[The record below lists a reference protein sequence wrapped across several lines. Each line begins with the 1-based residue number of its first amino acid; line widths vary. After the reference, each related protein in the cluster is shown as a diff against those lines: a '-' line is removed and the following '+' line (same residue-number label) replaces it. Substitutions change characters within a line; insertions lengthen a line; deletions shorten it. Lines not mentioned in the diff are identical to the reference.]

1 MGIPLD
7 ALVTPAL
14 CKTCV
19 FYSPALKTCKTSI
32 VAVSKTR
39 KFYDFAKSVRLDPE
53 RCGPDAKFFIKRP
66 ELAIS
71 LRDWEP

>member
-7 ALVTPAL
+7 AL

-19 FYSPALKTCKTSI
+19 FYNPALKTSI

>member
-1 MGIPLD
+1 M
-7 ALVTPAL
+7 
-14 CKTCV
+14 
-19 FYSPALKTCKTSI
+19 KTCKTSI

-53 RCGPDAKFFIKRP
+53 RCGPDAKFFTKRP